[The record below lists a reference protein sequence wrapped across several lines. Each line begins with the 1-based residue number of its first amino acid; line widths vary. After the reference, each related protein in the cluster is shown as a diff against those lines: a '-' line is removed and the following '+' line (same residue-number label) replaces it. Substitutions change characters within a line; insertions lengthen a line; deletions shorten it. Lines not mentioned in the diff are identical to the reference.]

1 MSLFSLPVAKST
13 VKLTTYA
20 SYASLIKSSIAPYF
34 QEREIT
40 LKGLTA
46 SDIQGFYTQQ
56 LERVNANTVIHYHT
70 IIHRALKYAVKMD
83 MIPYNPADKIE
94 RPKKE
99 QFVGSFYDSAEI
111 NALFQAVKGHTLELP
126 IKLAAFYGLRRSE
139 VLGLKWNAIDFDANT
154 ITIRHTVTACN
165 LDGKHIEVVADSTKT
180 KSSMRTLPLVPEFR
194 ELLLQKKEQ

>member
-46 SDIQGFYTQQ
+46 ADIQGFYTQQ
-56 LERVNANTVIHYHT
+56 LERVNANTVIHYHA

-99 QFVGSFYDSAEI
+99 RFVGSFYDSAEI

-126 IKLAAFYGLRRSE
+126 IKLAAFYGLRRS
-139 VLGLKWNAIDFDANT
+139 
-154 ITIRHTVTACN
+154 
-165 LDGKHIEVVADSTKT
+165 
-180 KSSMRTLPLVPEFR
+180 
-194 ELLLQKKEQ
+194 